1 MFSKNLSSCKT
12 LWLVWLLWPK
22 RKILEKV
29 SPDLCY
35 LSEFTQIL
43 VFEML
48 YDLIENLPALSKLW
62 ALIPGSVIRAGSKY
76 LQCLLKANPTFSVG
90 SQLQLDFRICVPV
103 LSDMAKTPKAQ
114 YTSMK
119 IDTTSCNYCLLKI
132 IRASCL
138 IRVPMDRK

>member
-1 MFSKNLSSCKT
+1 M
-12 LWLVWLLWPK
+12 
-22 RKILEKV
+22 EKV
-29 SPDLCY
+29 SAHLCY

-48 YDLIENLPALSKLW
+48 YDLIENLPALSKQW

-76 LQCLLKANPTFSVG
+76 LHCLLKANPTFSVG

-103 LSDMAKTPKAQ
+103 LSDMAETPKAQ